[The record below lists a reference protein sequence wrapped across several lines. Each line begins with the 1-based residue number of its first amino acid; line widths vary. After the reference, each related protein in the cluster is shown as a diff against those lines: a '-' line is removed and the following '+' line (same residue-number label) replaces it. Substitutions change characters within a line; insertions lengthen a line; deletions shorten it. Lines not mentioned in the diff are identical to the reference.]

1 MEFKQY
7 PSYKNSGVEWLGDVP
22 EHWESNRLKK
32 YLIERNEKNSPIK
45 TDNLLS
51 VTMYQGVIPVSEKL
65 GNGGN
70 KPKENLENYKI
81 SYPND
86 IVLNSMNVIVGSVGL
101 NKYMGL
107 ISPAYYALY
116 NRNKNN
122 NIKFFSYIFHNPF
135 FQKGLFGL
143 GNGIMYKES
152 EDGKLN
158 TIRLKIP
165 MEKLNQVVLPCP
177 SISEQNQ
184 IVAFLDTETARIDNL
199 VAKQEKLIELL
210 EEQRKSIISHAVTK
224 GLNPNAPMKDS
235 GVEWLGEVPND
246 WNFSRLDAV
255 SKIVR
260 GNSAFSKMDLLESG
274 KYVALQYGKTYK
286 VNEINESFGS
296 YVNQEFF
303 KKSQITEFG
312 DIILISTSE
321 TLEDLGHSCFYA
333 RHDVGLIGGEQ
344 FLLKPKNQNFGK
356 YIYYA
361 TKAFSSYLQR
371 YATGLKVFR
380 FNLDDLKK
388 IYIPD
393 ISLVE
398 QQKIAEFLD
407 KETARID
414 ISVLKQKSLIEKL
427 KEYRASIISH
437 AVTGK
442 IDVREFGA

>member
-7 PSYKNSGVEWLGDVP
+7 PSYKPSGVEWLGDVP
-22 EHWESNRLKK
+22 EHWQIVRTKDIFNHRKEEALEDDEIVTAFRDGQVTLRKNRRTDGFTNSIKEHGYQHINSGDLVIHEMDAFAGAIGVSDSSGKSTPVYSVCYAKNENINHHFYSHFFRTMAKTGFINSLAKGIRVRSTEFRWNESRNV
-32 YLIERNEKNSPIK
+32 YLVEP
-45 TDNLLS
+45 
-51 VTMYQGVIPVSEKL
+51 
-65 GNGGN
+65 
-70 KPKENLENYKI
+70 PK
-81 SYPND
+81 SD
-86 IVLNSMNVIVGSVGL
+86 Q
-101 NKYMGL
+101 
-107 ISPAYYALY
+107 
-116 NRNKNN
+116 
-122 NIKFFSYIFHNPF
+122 
-135 FQKGLFGL
+135 QK
-143 GNGIMYKES
+143 
-152 EDGKLN
+152 
-158 TIRLKIP
+158 
-165 MEKLNQVVLPCP
+165 
-177 SISEQNQ
+177 
-184 IVAFLDTETARIDNL
+184 IVAFLDTETTRIDNL
-199 VAKQEKLIELL
+199 ITKQEKLIELL

-224 GLNPNAPMKDS
+224 GLNPDAPMKDS
-235 GVEWLGEVPND
+235 GVEWLGKVPND
-246 WNFSRLDAV
+246 WNLSRLDAV

-427 KEYRASIISH
+427 KEYRSSIISH